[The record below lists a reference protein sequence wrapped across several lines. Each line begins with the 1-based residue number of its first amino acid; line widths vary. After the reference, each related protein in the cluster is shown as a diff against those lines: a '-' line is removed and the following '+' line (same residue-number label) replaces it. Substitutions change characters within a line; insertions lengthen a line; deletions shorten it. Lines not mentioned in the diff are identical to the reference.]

1 MLCASIGTSFL
12 ISIDYECSTSVSV
25 GAGECDCHLTKSM
38 STFMTFP
45 RQSLHGNILAFS
57 PAVYPQAV

>member
-12 ISIDYECSTSVSV
+12 ISIVYECSASVSV

-38 STFMTFP
+38 STSMALP
-45 RQSLHGNILAFS
+45 RQSLHGNILDFS
-57 PAVYPQAV
+57 PGVHPQAD